1 MIRLSSALR
10 AWGTPSF
17 YDVFKQELMQ
27 LNIDQLPLQQAISM
41 GNYVIDAPITV
52 MNINAVESAEEI
64 RVQAGIFFQ
73 TVIAGCNCADDPTPA
88 SRINEYCEIQLLI
101 DRATANASVNLIE

>member
-10 AWGTPSF
+10 AWGTSDF
-17 YDVFKQELMQ
+17 DDVFRQELMK
-27 LNIDQLPLQQAISM
+27 LNIDQLPLQKAISM

-52 MNINAVESAEEI
+52 MNINAAETAGAV
-64 RVQAGIFFQ
+64 RVRAGIFFQ

-88 SRINEYCEIQLLI
+88 SSINEYCEIQLDI
-101 DRATANASVNLIE
+101 DKSTSTASVNLVG